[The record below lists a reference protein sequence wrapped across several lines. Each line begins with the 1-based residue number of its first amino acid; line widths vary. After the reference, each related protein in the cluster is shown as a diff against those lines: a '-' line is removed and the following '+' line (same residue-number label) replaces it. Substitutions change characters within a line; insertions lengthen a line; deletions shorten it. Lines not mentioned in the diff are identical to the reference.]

1 MGDELST
8 GLSTGG
14 APLAVAVVGPGRMG
28 LGIAEACALAGSD
41 VAIVDV
47 KPRSRE
53 ERRRTL
59 DRAEAKLR
67 AELALWRETGWA
79 SAGRV
84 EAAAARI
91 RFCDED
97 GDAAVAAADV
107 AFEAVPERLEIK
119 EQALRTV
126 SELLGDAALLAST
139 TSALSAAELARACA
153 RPERFVVTHWL
164 NPAAVMPLVEVSAP
178 AGTDADAVERT
189 CALLRAA
196 GKVPVRCDGG
206 PGHVIARI
214 QVVALNEAWRLL
226 EEGVAT
232 AEEIDVA
239 CRLGLGVRFASMG
252 MLHFTDLGGP
262 EILEQV
268 GGYLERTVGGG
279 RFAPPAIVGQRA
291 GAGRIL
297 ARADPDAHDVEALR
311 RLVQVVRAASA
322 VPA

>member
-1 MGDELST
+1 MS
-8 GLSTGG
+8 
-14 APLAVAVVGPGRMG
+14 APAAPPAVVVVVGPGRMG
-28 LGIAEACALAGSD
+28 LGIAQACALAGSE
-41 VAIVDV
+41 VAIVDL
-47 KPRSRE
+47 KPRGAA
-53 ERRRTL
+53 ERRGVMR
-59 DRAEAKLR
+59 RARERLHQ
-67 AELALWRETGWA
+67 ELALWRETGWA
-79 SAGRV
+79 SADAV

-91 RFCDED
+91 RFCDEE
-97 GDAAVAAADV
+97 GDAAMAEADV
-107 AFEAVPERLEIK
+107 AFEAVPERLELK
-119 EQALRTV
+119 EPVLRRV
-126 SELLGDAALLAST
+126 SRLLGASALLAST
-139 TSALSAAELARACA
+139 TSALSAARLARACA

-178 AGTDADAVERT
+178 PGTDADAVERV

-196 GKVPVRCDGG
+196 GKAPVRCDGG

-226 EEGVAT
+226 EEGVAS

-239 CRLGLGVRFASMG
+239 CRLGLGVRFASIG

-268 GGYLERTVGGG
+268 GGYLERTVGGE

-297 ARADPDAHDVEALR
+297 AHADPAAHDAEALR
-311 RLVQVVRAASA
+311 RLVRVVRAAQA
-322 VPA
+322 EQAPA